1 VSNVAGPPF
10 ELYLAGRRAQAFYA
24 LGPIFDGVSL
34 NITAISFRNVLGFGY
49 VACPD
54 LLADLTVLADDQDQA
69 LDDLATACGV

>member
-34 NITAISFRNVLGFGY
+34 NITAISYRNVLGFGY

-54 LLADLTVLADDQDQA
+54 LLDDLAALADHQDQA
-69 LDDLATACGV
+69 LEDLAAAYDV